1 MNILCLRCYVSGR
14 VQGVWYRGH
23 TQRKALELGL
33 SGYARNLA
41 DGRVEVL
48 VCGEESAV
56 IVLRQWLWQ
65 GSPGAQV
72 VGVQWEPV
80 SAEHWP
86 AFTGFF
92 TE

>member
-1 MNILCLRCYVSGR
+1 MNRLCLRCYVSGR

-48 VCGEESAV
+48 VCGEMSAV
-56 IVLRQWLWQ
+56 TALRQWLWQ
-65 GSPGAQV
+65 GSPRSQV
-72 VGVQWEPV
+72 TSVQSEPV
-80 SAEHWP
+80 GPEHWP
-86 AFTGFF
+86 VATGFF
-92 TE
+92 AE